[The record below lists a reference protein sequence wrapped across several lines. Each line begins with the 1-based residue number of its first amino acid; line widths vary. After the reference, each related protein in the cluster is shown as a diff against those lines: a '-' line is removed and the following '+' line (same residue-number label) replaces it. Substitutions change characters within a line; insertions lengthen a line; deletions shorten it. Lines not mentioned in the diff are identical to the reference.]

1 MNKKG
6 FVLAET
12 LVVTIF
18 VLLIFTILYNSAV
31 PLLGRYQRL
40 LDYNDLDSTY
50 DLYHI
55 RNLLKKD
62 DNYNTIMSKDFA
74 ILKCAK
80 NGNDNENYVE
90 NISNYAE
97 CNNLY
102 SALGIDYSTNIDV
115 NDEVIYLKKSAINQ
129 IKNNETLKSL
139 ISQQIQDYLDEVDLP
154 SNALILQNDGKVS
167 YIDINPDKSVTSTNA
182 PTISF
187 IPNGTSYSTG
197 YKTGVIIRLTCTYSS
212 GLSSFSTTL
221 NGMSAG
227 VSVSSNSTSNVRDIT
242 ISHAGTATIT
252 AICKGSNGNEIS
264 KTMTYSIF
272 N

>member
-31 PLLGRYQRL
+31 PLLGRYRQL

-74 ILKCAK
+74 ILKCVK
-80 NGNDNENYVE
+80 NANDDVNVE
-90 NISNYAE
+90 NIANYAE

-102 SALGIDYSTNIDV
+102 NSLGIEYSTDIDIK
-115 NDEVIYLKKSAINQ
+115 DEVIYLKKSAINQ
-129 IKNNETLKSL
+129 VKNHSL
-139 ISQQIQDYLDEVDLP
+139 ISMQIKDYLDVVDLP

-167 YIDINPDKSVTSTNA
+167 YIDINPDKNASSTSA
-182 PTISF
+182 PSITF
-187 IPNGTSYSTG
+187 TPTGTAYSTG
-197 YKTGVIIRLTCTYSS
+197 FKTGVKIRFTCSYSS
-212 GLSSFSTTL
+212 GLNSFSTTL
-221 NGMSAG
+221 NGSSAG
-227 VSVSSNSTSNVRDIT
+227 TAVSSNSITSVRDIT
-242 ISHAGTATIT
+242 VSTAGTATIVAT
-252 AICKGSNGNEIS
+252 CKGTNGKEVS

>member
-31 PLLGRYQRL
+31 PLLGRYRQL
-40 LDYNDLDSTY
+40 LDYNDIDSTY

-62 DNYNTIMSKDFA
+62 TNYNTIMSKNFA

-80 NGNDNENYVE
+80 NAYDNTNVE
-90 NISNYAE
+90 SIANYAE

-102 SALGIDYSTNIDV
+102 AALGIEYSTDIDIK
-115 NDEVIYLKKSAINQ
+115 DEVIYLKKSAINQ
-129 IKNNETLKSL
+129 VKNHSL
-139 ISQQIQDYLDEVDLP
+139 ISMQIKDYLDVVDLP

-167 YIDINPDKSVTSTNA
+167 YIDINPDKNASSTNA
-182 PTISF
+182 PSIIFT
-187 IPNGTSYSTG
+187 PTGTAYSTG
-197 YKTGVIIRLTCTYSS
+197 FKTGVKIRITCSYSS
-212 GLSSFSTTL
+212 GLNSFSTTL
-221 NGMSAG
+221 NGASSGTA
-227 VSVSSNSTSNVRDIT
+227 VSSNSTTSVREIT
-242 ISHAGTATIT
+242 VSTAGTGTIT
-252 AICKGSNGNEIS
+252 ATCKGANGKEIS